1 MLDFVGKV
9 VYYGSMKLKRNK
21 SLLLSLS
28 NDGVIVIAEVDRKA
42 EEQKKKKTHW
52 LREYYISEDCLQAN
66 LREKTFTNIPKKVD
80 YNGRIFALTEDL

>member
-1 MLDFVGKV
+1 
-9 VYYGSMKLKRNK
+9 MKLKQHK

-52 LREYYISEDCLQAN
+52 LREYYISPDCLKAN
-66 LREKTFTNIPKKVD
+66 LKKRTFTDISRKVD
-80 YNGRIFALTEDL
+80 YDGKIYALTDDLS